1 MLEVGAVLVMLV
13 FAFLAIHAPMIRQ
26 AVIYLAV
33 FSLAAAFLYVL
44 YAAPELA
51 VAEAV
56 IGSGLVT
63 LLYLAALKKNRE
75 YTIAVL
81 AEGHRYRMSDAY
93 ITYLGKTK
101 ALQELRHFFELREFE
116 AQLVFTSI
124 SLAEAQSDP
133 RYDLILVE
141 EADQLV
147 AWGSTESF
155 VMDELEMVFLMHA
168 TDFGIQFHRY
178 DEPSGEKS
186 I

>member
-1 MLEVGAVLVMLV
+1 MLEVGAILIMLIFAV
-13 FAFLAIHAPMIRQ
+13 FAIHAPMIRQ

-51 VAEAV
+51 VAEAI

-75 YTIAVL
+75 YTVAVL
-81 AEGHRYRMSDAY
+81 AEGHGYRMSDAY
-93 ITYLGKTK
+93 ITYLGRTK
-101 ALQELRHFFELREFE
+101 ALQELRQFFELRELEVQF
-116 AQLVFTSI
+116 VFTSI
-124 SLAEAQSDP
+124 SLAEAQVHP

-141 EADQLV
+141 ERDQLI

-168 TDFGIQFHRY
+168 TDFGIQFQRF
-178 DEPSGEKS
+178 EEQSGVTQQ
-186 I
+186 